1 MCVCACAL
9 PADMPKFGQ
18 QAYFVSFPSR
28 FLAKSGKEAVM
39 TFSANF
45 ACKTGGCEPNIE
57 GAGYGA
63 NMLRF

>member
-1 MCVCACAL
+1 
-9 PADMPKFGQ
+9 
-18 QAYFVSFPSR
+18 
-28 FLAKSGKEAVM
+28 VM

-63 NMLRF
+63 NMLPVVFG